1 MFGLVLLT
9 YILFSLQGI
18 LAPLMFALIIAIL
31 LNPLVNSLR
40 KRKLPHVV
48 SIIIAMLLSTVVIW
62 IFFYILS
69 DQLASFSDQLPVLR
83 QKLSAMLL
91 QLQQWV
97 QQTFSIAISK
107 QVQLINELLNS
118 SKGMVGQTLN
128 TVLGA
133 VSVLVLIPVYI
144 FLFLFYKQLM
154 LDFLYDVLTTTDSKQ
169 VADILGES
177 KTAVQSYMVG
187 LLLEALIIAVLN
199 SVALLLLGVE
209 YAILLGVI
217 GALMN
222 ILPYIGGIIAIA
234 LPVLMSTVTTEG
246 FSTQVGIVIAYLI
259 IQMID
264 NNFIVPLIV
273 SSKVKINA
281 LFSIVAVLLGGALW
295 GISGMFLSIPVT
307 GILKIMFDR
316 IDGLQPWGKLLGYQ
330 ESVKMKSISLKRKNR
345 KEQGAQ

>member
-1 MFGLVLLT
+1 
-9 YILFSLQGI
+9 
-18 LAPLMFALIIAIL
+18 
-31 LNPLVNSLR
+31 
-40 KRKLPHVV
+40 
-48 SIIIAMLLSTVVIW
+48 
-62 IFFYILS
+62 
-69 DQLASFSDQLPVLR
+69 
-83 QKLSAMLL
+83 
-91 QLQQWV
+91 
-97 QQTFSIAISK
+97 
-107 QVQLINELLNS
+107 
-118 SKGMVGQTLN
+118 MVGQTVN

-133 VSVLVLIPVYI
+133 ISVLVLIPVYI

-154 LDFLYDVLTTTDSKQ
+154 LDFLYEVLTTTDSKQ

-177 KTAVQSYMVG
+177 KSAVQSYMVG

-199 SVALLLLGVE
+199 SVALLILGVE

-281 LFSIVAVLLGGALW
+281 LFSIIAVLLGGALW

-316 IDGLQPWGKLLGYQ
+316 IDGLKPWGKLLGYQ
-330 ESVKMKSISLKRKNR
+330 ESVKLKSISLKRKNH
-345 KEQGAQ
+345 KEQRTPS

>member
-9 YILFSLQGI
+9 YILYHLQGI
-18 LAPLMFALIIAIL
+18 LAPLIFALIIAIL
-31 LNPLVNSLR
+31 LNPLVNRLM

-48 SIIIAMLLSTVVIW
+48 SIIIAMLLLAIVIW
-62 IFFYILS
+62 IIFYFLS
-69 DQLASFSDQLPVLR
+69 DQLASFSDQLPILR
-83 QKLSAMLL
+83 EKLSAILL

-97 QQTFSIAISK
+97 QQTFNIAIKK
-107 QVQLINELLNS
+107 QVQFINELLDS
-118 SKGMVGQTLN
+118 SKGMVGETLN

-133 VSVLVLIPVYI
+133 VSVLLLMPVYI

-154 LDFLYDVLTTTDSKQ
+154 LDFLYDALTTTDSTQ
-169 VADILGES
+169 VKEILGES

-187 LLLEALIIAVLN
+187 LLLESLIIAVLN
-199 SVALLLLGVE
+199 SVALLILGVE

-217 GALMN
+217 GALIN

-234 LPVLMSTVTTEG
+234 LPLLMSTITSDG
-246 FSTQVGIVIAYLI
+246 FSTQIGIVIAYLI

-307 GILKIMFDR
+307 GIVKIIFDR
-316 IDGLQPWGKLLGYQ
+316 IDGLKPWGKLLGY
-330 ESVKMKSISLKRKNR
+330 EEKVKIKSLSLKRKRNITA
-345 KEQGAQ
+345 E

>member
-1 MFGLVLLT
+1 
-9 YILFSLQGI
+9 
-18 LAPLMFALIIAIL
+18 MFALIIAIL
-31 LNPLVNSLR
+31 LNPFVNYLR

-62 IFFYILS
+62 IIFYILS

-118 SKGMVGQTLN
+118 SKGMVGQTVN

-133 VSVLVLIPVYI
+133 ISVLVLIPVYI

-154 LDFLYDVLTTTDSKQ
+154 LDFLYEVLTTTDSKQ

-199 SVALLLLGVE
+199 SVALLILGVE

-281 LFSIVAVLLGGALW
+281 LFSIIAVLLGGALW

-316 IDGLQPWGKLLGYQ
+316 IDGLKPWGKLLGYQ
-330 ESVKMKSISLKRKNR
+330 ESVKFKSISLKRKNR
-345 KEQGAQ
+345 KEQRTPS